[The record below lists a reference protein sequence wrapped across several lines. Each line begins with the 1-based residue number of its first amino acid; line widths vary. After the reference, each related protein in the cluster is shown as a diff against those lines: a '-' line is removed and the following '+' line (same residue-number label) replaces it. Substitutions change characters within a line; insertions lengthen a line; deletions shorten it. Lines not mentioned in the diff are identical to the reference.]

1 MTHTV
6 LIVEDEIFVATD
18 IERILVE
25 AGYTVTAIAADRAEA
40 LAAAPDA
47 QIALVDINLRDG
59 MTGPGIAC
67 DLSRD
72 FGVRIV
78 YVTANPAQIEPRAPH
93 AIGFIRKPFSDAAIL
108 AAVSFAAGA
117 KQTSETR
124 DITFF
129 QSKNDS
135 SNGAGSKP

>member
-18 IERILVE
+18 IERILEE
-25 AGYTVTAIAADRAEA
+25 AGYKVTAIAADRAEA
-40 LAAAPDA
+40 LAAAPGA

-59 MTGPGIAC
+59 MTGPAIAC

-72 FGVRIV
+72 FGVKIV

-93 AIGFIRKPFSDAAIL
+93 AIGFIRKPFSDDAIL
-108 AAVSFAAGA
+108 AAVDFAAGV
-117 KQTSETR
+117 QQSSPSGE
-124 DITFF
+124 ITFF
-129 QSKNDS
+129 PAKRDS
-135 SNGAGSKP
+135 LNGVESKP

>member
-18 IERILVE
+18 IERILEE
-25 AGYTVTAIAADRAEA
+25 AGYTVAAIAADRAEA
-40 LAAAPDA
+40 LAAAPGA

-59 MTGPGIAC
+59 MTGPAIAC

-72 FGVRIV
+72 FGVKIV

-93 AIGFIRKPFSDAAIL
+93 AIGFIRKPFSDDTIL
-108 AAVSFAAGA
+108 AAVDFAAGV
-117 KQTSETR
+117 QQSSQSGE
-124 DITFF
+124 ITFF
-129 QSKNDS
+129 PAKRDS
-135 SNGAGSKP
+135 LNGVESKP